1 MRRVDAMQ
9 LRHII
14 LKVED
19 QDRALAFYTQVLGF
33 KKAKDRRGK
42 LMRWLSVH
50 APQGASGVEL
60 VLEPASFAPARKSQK
75 ALYDGGFPAAILTT
89 NKIEREYQRLKDL
102 GVKFRM
108 KPRKMGSDTCA
119 FFEDTVGNIIVLL
132 QRRR

>member
-1 MRRVDAMQ
+1 MQ

-19 QDRALAFYTQVLGF
+19 QDRALEFYTKVLGF
-33 KKAKDRRGK
+33 KKAQDRRGK
-42 LMRWLSVH
+42 RMRWLSVR

-60 VLEPASFAPARKSQK
+60 VLEPNSFAPARKSQK
-75 ALYDGGFPAAILTT
+75 ALYEAGFPAAIVTT
-89 NKIEREYQRLKDL
+89 HKIEREYQRLKEL

-108 KPRKMGSDTCA
+108 KPGKMGSSTCA

-132 QRRR
+132 QGKTN